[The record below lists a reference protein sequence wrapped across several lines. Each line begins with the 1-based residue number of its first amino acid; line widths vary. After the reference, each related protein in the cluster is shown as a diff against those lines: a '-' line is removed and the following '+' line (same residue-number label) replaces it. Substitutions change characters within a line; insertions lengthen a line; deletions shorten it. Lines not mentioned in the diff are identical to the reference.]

1 MAPSALLLGDPER
14 LPFAGHLR
22 LVGLRQDAGIA
33 VAARLGVGGLDD
45 AALVPAF
52 RAARA
57 LEARLERA
65 TAGAEPG
72 RHALLH
78 ALWQALAEA
87 PAAELGPSA
96 GGDLCLLALAWDAQG
111 QGVAGVGLGA
121 VWGRSA
127 AGVAPL
133 VAPGHPLL
141 APPGRPASLPGVL
154 DLDAGTLLSVIGAPS
169 HLPAAL
175 PSLSELDRRCGVRS

>member
-22 LVGLRQDAGIA
+22 LACLREDAGIA
-33 VAARLGVGGLDD
+33 VAARLGVGGGEED
-45 AALVPAF
+45 ALVPAF

-57 LEARLERA
+57 LELRLQRA
-65 TAGAEPG
+65 TSGAGAG

-87 PAAELGPSA
+87 PAAELGPTEGA
-96 GGDLCLLALAWDAQG
+96 DLCLLALAWDTQG
-111 QGVAGVGLGA
+111 QGVAGVGLSA

-127 AGVAPL
+127 AGIAPL

-141 APPGRPASLPGVL
+141 APPGRPAGLPGVL
-154 DLDAGTLLSVIGAPS
+154 DLEAGTLLAVVGAPS
-169 HLPAAL
+169 HLPSTLPAL
-175 PSLSELDRRCGVRS
+175 AELDRRCGVRP